1 MDDPLQNKDINNQID
16 QSPFRSVPIE
26 VTVTVGKARPTIKEL
41 LALQHNAVLA
51 LDTQIDD
58 PVELYVGNQLIA
70 SGHLEEI
77 ADGVNAGRLAIRLTE
92 IINSKF
98 MPS

>member
-77 ADGVNAGRLAIRLTE
+77 ADGVNAGRLAIWLTE
-92 IINSKF
+92 I